1 MDTDERPH
9 GPYGT
14 EAEARTGAAP
24 LLAAFEQADG
34 DGKMTDAVRQARRQA
49 ASEYLTGTLNRAGVE
64 LGAYDAQIADSLT
77 TGEAEALAVIVGW
90 IERAH
95 ADGCAEAQVN
105 VAPTGPTSTGSAR
118 ANLEAEFPDTEA

>member
-1 MDTDERPH
+1 MDTDDRPH

-24 LLAAFEQADG
+24 LLAALKGAEGGGKTTGAAQQSRRRAAAD
-34 DGKMTDAVRQARRQA
+34 
-49 ASEYLTGTLNRAGVE
+49 YLTGTLNRAGVE
-64 LGAYDAQIADSLT
+64 LGAYDTQVADSLT
-77 TGEAEALAVIVGW
+77 TGEPEALAVIVGW

-105 VAPTGPTSTGSAR
+105 VAPTDPTTTGTAR
-118 ANLEAEFPDTEA
+118 ADLEAEFPDTEA